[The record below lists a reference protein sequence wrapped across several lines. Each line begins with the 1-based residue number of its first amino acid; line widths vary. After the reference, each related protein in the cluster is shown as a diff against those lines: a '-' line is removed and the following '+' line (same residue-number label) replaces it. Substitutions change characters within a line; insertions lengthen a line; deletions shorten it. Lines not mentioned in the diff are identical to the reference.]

1 MNESKVASAGQPG
14 ACMVP
19 ILQTHSCSG
28 GIPRA
33 SAQNYG
39 RPHKALAQ
47 SKHGVTCATFC
58 WPNNHISK
66 LAHVYPQ
73 GEEVDAIL

>member
-1 MNESKVASAGQPG
+1 MSLRWPQQGSLVH
-14 ACMVP
+14 ACCP
-19 ILQTHSCSG
+19 ILQTHSRSG
-28 GIPRA
+28 GIPRV

-66 LAHVYPQ
+66 LTHVYPQ